1 MPIKKPNKATIKDQV
16 YEIIREM
23 ILRQEYRLGEKINI
37 DTLAATLNVS
47 NSPIREALNM
57 LEKQGIVENIPNIG
71 SHVVTFS
78 TTAYR
83 EISDSMHLVLSG
95 SYDICLRQNTIDDA
109 IRNMRDALRM
119 QKSTV
124 DSKDLYAFMKH
135 TLAFDKSIVCA
146 TQNSYLLSIYERMED
161 IYFLIVLYSHQ
172 RSDDEHRENLF
183 EHSMILENIEKGDS
197 AAVKAWLQVHYDK
210 RYDS

>member
-1 MPIKKPNKATIKDQV
+1 
-16 YEIIREM
+16 
-23 ILRQEYRLGEKINI
+23 
-37 DTLAATLNVS
+37 
-47 NSPIREALNM
+47 
-57 LEKQGIVENIPNIG
+57 
-71 SHVVTFS
+71 
-78 TTAYR
+78 
-83 EISDSMHLVLSG
+83 
-95 SYDICLRQNTIDDA
+95 
-109 IRNMRDALRM
+109 M

-210 RYDS
+210 RYDSWSVSAYCI